1 MDVNNIAMVWAPN
14 CLRGLSNDPKVIF
27 ENTRREMGFV
37 RTLILNLNTNEAVD
51 LIWAKL
57 TTAAAAAAAFI
68 RLDYC
73 SNPTTWICCGFVAN
87 RLAVDLNEWIYYSS
101 TQIQYS
107 KNSKE
112 QNCVDWTQLCSLGLL
127 FLLYCILL

>member
-51 LIWAKL
+51 LIW
-57 TTAAAAAAAFI
+57 
-68 RLDYC
+68 
-73 SNPTTWICCGFVAN
+73 
-87 RLAVDLNEWIYYSS
+87 
-101 TQIQYS
+101 
-107 KNSKE
+107 
-112 QNCVDWTQLCSLGLL
+112 LL
-127 FLLYCILL
+127 S

>member
-1 MDVNNIAMVWAPN
+1 MDVNNMAMVWAPN

-57 TTAAAAAAAFI
+57 TTAAAAAAAAAAAFI

-73 SNPTTWICCGFVAN
+73 SNRGDWKCETWKYGTNLQGWKMREKLVWKAK
-87 RLAVDLNEWIYYSS
+87 VWKSV
-101 TQIQYS
+101 S
-107 KNSKE
+107 K
-112 QNCVDWTQLCSLGLL
+112 
-127 FLLYCILL
+127 